1 MVKADS
7 CTLGKGGYV
16 AVIAGLA
23 ALCPSAVLS
32 WGNTASQPIF
42 QAAGVC
48 LATEATH

>member
-1 MVKADS
+1 MVKVDS

-16 AVIAGLA
+16 VVIAVLA

-32 WGNTASQPIF
+32 WGNTTSQPIF
-42 QAAGVC
+42 QAASAC